1 MPRSTTPDSSTN
13 GYRYILGAGFEKVL
27 DAPVLT
33 LGKSVWTR
41 RTIATEL
48 GLATPMAARKF
59 GALCHDLGIKTPADL
74 YKKSPIDLADYRGCG
89 VTTLYV
95 AIRILEHAGLDVNAW
110 YEGNQP
116 ENHVTFYTL
125 KHRAANPERAA
136 AARTATK
143 AKATKRT

>member
-95 AIRILEHAGLDVNAW
+95 AIRILEDAGLDVNEW
-110 YEGNQP
+110 YDGGKD
-116 ENHVTFYTL
+116 ENHVTFSTV
-125 KHRAANPERAA
+125 KHRLASAERKRASVTAA
-136 AARTATK
+136 K